1 MITDEKIARINA
13 LAQKSRTPEGL
24 TEAEKAEQVVL
35 RREYV
40 DAVKQSLQAN
50 LDNTIIQTPDGK
62 RRRLEKKGEED

>member
-24 TEAEKAEQVVL
+24 TEAEKAEQAVL

-40 DAVKQSLQAN
+40 DAVKASLQA
-50 LDNTIIQTPDGK
+50 TWTTP
-62 RRRLEKKGEED
+62 